1 MKIKYDP
8 ANELKMMI
16 SKQGEEIR
24 RLQTIITEMERDAQ
38 AISKILI
45 YYTERNDPQNF
56 IIKFMKKIF

>member
-1 MKIKYDP
+1 MKKKYDP
-8 ANELKMMI
+8 ASELKMMI